1 MKDTL
6 DAPPQKSS
14 LVKSD
19 ASKGGEGKGRGT
31 ETEKGEEGPAGE
43 QRKR

>member
-19 ASKGGEGKGRGT
+19 ASKGGEGKGRGRGRERKARRGGT
-31 ETEKGEEGPAGE
+31 EE
-43 QRKR
+43 QMK